1 MDYEHLRNELVSC
14 HSSLSRRLQQINRFA
29 MSHPNDMALETIVV
43 IAERAEVPPSSLI
56 RFAKSFGFSGFS
68 EMQKVFQQ
76 GLVDST
82 SDYRQR
88 VHTMNLQIS
97 RQTEAAQSNLDHFIN
112 GGIDALHK
120 LRESVT
126 DQEIENAAALLSK
139 ANVVHVAAQ
148 RRSFPIAAYLTYA
161 LSHLGVPNMLLDSLG
176 GMFAEQGKTVREGDV
191 LLAVSFSPYASEVL
205 KLVEVVHARDVP
217 VIVITDS
224 ILSPLAA
231 LADVCLEV
239 KETEVFG
246 FRGLVLSA
254 LMCLSLSL
262 IVELGRQMEQPPPGP
277 VP

>member
-1 MDYEHLRNELVSC
+1 MDYEHLRNELVRC
-14 HSSLSRRLQQINRFA
+14 HGSLSRRLQQINRFA
-29 MSHPNDMALETIVV
+29 MSHPNDMALETIAV

-56 RFAKSFGFSGFS
+56 RFAKSFGFNGFS
-68 EMQKVFQQ
+68 KMQKVFQQ

-88 VHTMNLQIS
+88 VQTMNLQIS
-97 RQTEAAQSNLDHFIN
+97 LQTETAQSNLDHFIN

-126 DQEIENAAALLSK
+126 DEQIENAAAFLSK

-161 LSHLGVPNMLLDSLG
+161 LSHLGVPNVLLDSLG
-176 GMFAEQGKTVREGDV
+176 GMFAEQGKTVREGDI
-191 LLAVSFSPYASEVL
+191 LLAVSFSPYANEVL
-205 KLVEVVHARDVP
+205 KLVEVVHARNVP

-239 KETEVFG
+239 TETEVFG

-262 IVELGRQMEQPPPGP
+262 IVELGRQMEQPPPNSAS
-277 VP
+277 